1 MKPRVIEHARLI
13 LGGFNFYGDP
23 FASSGGWTEE
33 NEIGRLWQRFMGFLE
48 RSPEDP
54 ACFKTLDV
62 MYEVHVGGE
71 ETETKGY
78 VDVFTGAEL
87 RADLVAALAN
97 STLAGDAHPPH
108 EGPSALRAAALALVP
123 LPLLIRVL
131 PATTYAVFTL
141 HGEQITSDWPR
152 RIYREWLPASPYRSS
167 HNYLIERYDARFKG
181 LDQIATSELDI
192 YVPVQA

>member
-1 MKPRVIEHARLI
+1 MKPRLIEHDRLI

-33 NEIGRLWQRFMGFLE
+33 NEIGRLWQRFMGCLE

-62 MYEVHVGGE
+62 TYEVHVGGE
-71 ETETKGY
+71 ETESKGY
-78 VDVFTGAEL
+78 VDVFVGAEL
-87 RADLVAALAN
+87 HADLVAALAGTP
-97 STLAGDAHPPH
+97 S
-108 EGPSALRAAALALVP
+108 GPDGPAAQQVP

-141 HGEQITSDWPR
+141 RGEQITSDWPR
-152 RIYREWLPASPYRSS
+152 RIYTAWLPASPYRSA

-181 LDQIATSELDI
+181 LDQIAESELDI